1 MLKILSKEL
10 LFLVSAGTFNFSR
23 RMEMTKIVSSLE
35 RDAARLVNSAT
46 MASDIR
52 NLRFHYQYIF
62 FDNDSQ

>member
-1 MLKILSKEL
+1 MLKRLSKEL

-46 MASDIR
+46 MA
-52 NLRFHYQYIF
+52 
-62 FDNDSQ
+62 